1 MGWVLLMVNAR
12 YVQLG
17 FQPTYPT
24 EDMIGYF
31 LRDYVGPK
39 NHKEASVYGRE
50 DDIYMASEVIAFA
63 HLQLGEVEDLS
74 GWIRQGLDSAIHYFL
89 EDWWVGNARASKA
102 VNKADPDRFLEW
114 YKPFS
119 RGLVLAI
126 LAEDWD
132 SVSRLSSWVE
142 ADLVPE
148 YAGMGGGLE
157 IQVAQIYIVVAASLR
172 SEPMPGL
179 ETLSDSIRKCRTKRP
194 RLLMKTWDAVM
205 AKDQSAFNVTLT
217 ASLQHFASSP
227 KLENNDARL
236 GDRLALP
243 QTVIALAA
251 KRHGLLLPELPE
263 ELSLYLI
270 TRESLGLPPAA

>member
-1 MGWVLLMVNAR
+1 MALCSGLGAR
-12 YVQLG
+12 GQ
-17 FQPTYPT
+17 
-24 EDMIGYF
+24 D
-31 LRDYVGPK
+31 
-39 NHKEASVYGRE
+39 VYA
-50 DDIYMASEVIAFA
+50 ASEIVAFA
-63 HLQLGEVEDLS
+63 HLEFSAMNELS
-74 GWIRQGLDSAIHYFL
+74 VWISKGIEAATHYFL
-89 EDWWVGNARASKA
+89 EDWWVGDANSSRA
-102 VNKADPDRFLEW
+102 VNKADLDRRVRWRLQW

-119 RGLVLAI
+119 RGLLLAL
-126 LAEDWD
+126 LAEDWNA
-132 SVSRLSSWVE
+132 VSRLSCWVE

-179 ETLSDSIRKCRTKRP
+179 EELSASIRKCRTKRP
-194 RLLMKTWDAVM
+194 KLLMKTWDAVM
-205 AKDQSAFNVTLT
+205 AKDQSAFQSALQ
-217 ASLQHFASSP
+217 ASLQHFADSP
-227 KLENNDARL
+227 KLENDNARL

-251 KRHGLLLPELPE
+251 KRHGLLLPELPD